1 MANQKEKRSE
11 KMISEQDKQA
21 ILNGAYGIT
30 RDGHKCKYI
39 GSTDN
44 CYYSNLFVIYNTSE
58 LIINS
63 VKLTDNFTY
72 YANNTHINDVVELWK
87 DLPEPFNLEKAL
99 AGEPVMLRC
108 GLKAYVKFTAPPE
121 YTGDYPLQ
129 GYSIVPDSSEGIIFE
144 SWTLAGT
151 EFTNGVGHDNDIIG
165 MWKEPE
171 PVSKNVTVT
180 LPRALREPKDDMWYI
195 TESGVFK
202 SSYKKDISLTI
213 FNNRSYFA
221 SEADA
226 EAWLKAMQDSRR

>member
-1 MANQKEKRSE
+1 
-11 KMISEQDKQA
+11 MISEEDKKE
-21 ILNGAYGIT
+21 ILNGAYGIS
-30 RDGHKCKYI
+30 RDGVKCKYVGLSDYENYPYVFI
-39 GSTDN
+39 YFNDSNEIVRTLQLSEEFHNIIDTVSVTDI
-44 CYYSNLFVIYNTSE
+44 VG
-58 LIINS
+58 
-63 VKLTDNFTY
+63 
-72 YANNTHINDVVELWK
+72 LWK